1 MTEKLTAETFQPH
14 VNKVFRV
21 KESGHALTLSQ
32 VELRQ
37 MDERELAALGRRSF
51 TLIFAGPPGSVLRE
65 GLYTLDVEGG
75 PAFQLYVIPIRTFA
89 RDRQD
94 YQAVFN

>member
-1 MTEKLTAETFQPH
+1 MTERLTAETFLPH

-21 KESGHALTLSQ
+21 KESGHALTLRQ

-37 MDERELAALGRRSF
+37 MDKRELAALGRQSF
-51 TLIFAGPPGSVLRE
+51 TLVFAGPPGNVLRD
-65 GLYTLDVEGG
+65 GLYTLEVEDRHS
-75 PAFQLYVIPIRTFA
+75 FQLHVIPIQTLA

>member
-1 MTEKLTAETFQPH
+1 MTEMVTAEAFLPH

-21 KESGHALTLSQ
+21 KQSGHALTLSQ
-32 VELRQ
+32 VDLRR
-37 MDERELAALGRRSF
+37 MDERELAALGRQSF
-51 TLIFAGPPGSVLRE
+51 TLIFAGPPGNVLRD
-65 GLYTLDVEGG
+65 GLYTLEVEGG
-75 PAFQLYVIPIRTFA
+75 PSFELYVIPIRTLV

>member
-21 KESGHALTLSQ
+21 KESGHALTLTQ
-32 VELRQ
+32 IDLRQ
-37 MDERELAALGRRSF
+37 MEERELAALGRQSF
-51 TLIFAGPPGSVLRE
+51 MLIFAGPPGNVLRD
-65 GLYTLDVEGG
+65 GLYTLEVEGG
-75 PAFQLYVIPIRTFA
+75 PAYQIYIIPVRTLA

>member
-1 MTEKLTAETFQPH
+1 MTEMLTAESFLPH

-21 KESGHALTLSQ
+21 KESGHALTLRQ
-32 VELRQ
+32 VELRR
-37 MDERELAALGRRSF
+37 MEEHELAALGRQSF
-51 TLIFAGPPGSVLRE
+51 TLVFAGPPGNALRD
-65 GLYTLDVEGG
+65 GLYTLEVEGG
-75 PAFQLYVIPIRTFA
+75 PSFELYVIPIRTLV

>member
-1 MTEKLTAETFQPH
+1 MTDKLTAETFLPH

-32 VELRQ
+32 VELRR
-37 MDERELAALGRRSF
+37 MDERELAALGRQSF
-51 TLIFAGPPGSVLRE
+51 TLVFAGPPGNVLRD
-65 GLYTLDVEGG
+65 GLYTLEVEGG
-75 PAFQLYVIPIRTFA
+75 PAFQIYVIPVRTVA